1 MVGAAKKTL
10 GWYFILADFEEISV
24 IILAFIVYGQHNSRF
39 DEFCWNLTKKQTEIY
54 RIFLKQNASPLFIL

>member
-39 DEFCWNLTKKQTEIY
+39 DEFCGLWTTKLSKY
-54 RIFLKQNASPLFIL
+54 QNYIPIRRLQPPT